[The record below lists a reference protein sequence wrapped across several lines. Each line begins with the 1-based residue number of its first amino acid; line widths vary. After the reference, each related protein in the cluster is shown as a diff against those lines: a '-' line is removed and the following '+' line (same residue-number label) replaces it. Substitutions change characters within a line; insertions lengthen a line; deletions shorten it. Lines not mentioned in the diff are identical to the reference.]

1 MDFAF
6 SEEQELLRRSVRGLL
21 AGRWPLDRVAELAD
35 GEAGWDP
42 DSWPRLAELGCLG
55 LSLPAERGG
64 AGGDLVDE
72 AVVFEEAG
80 RALYPGPL
88 FATVA
93 LAQPALAA
101 AADPAPLEAT
111 VAGERSAT
119 LAVAEPD
126 GPRTIAEAAASASV
140 AKRDGDA
147 WTLTGVKTLV
157 PDAAIASGAVV
168 AARAGDVP
176 AGNGQLALFLVDLAA
191 NGEAAVARSTM
202 DSTRRLGDLRLDATP
217 ATLLVAPDQAGQ
229 VLAATRLRALALLAC
244 EAVGVA
250 DRALAFALEYAG
262 QRQQFDRY
270 IGSYQAVSH
279 RLADAWAAVEL
290 ARSLA
295 YWAAWCVAT
304 GDGQAARACAAA
316 KSAAGEAAVIACE
329 SAIQCMGGIGFTW
342 DHALHRLYKR
352 AQWVEAFE
360 GVGAEHR
367 RELAATLLMPRRP
380 GD

>member
-6 SEEQELLRRSVRGLL
+6 SEEQELLRRSVRDLL
-21 AGRWPLDRVAELAD
+21 AGNWPLDRVAELAD
-35 GEAGWDP
+35 GEPGWDP
-42 DSWPRLAELGCLG
+42 ASLPRLAEFGCLA

-64 AGGDLVDE
+64 VGGDLVDE

-101 AADPAPLEAT
+101 AADPAPLEAAVT
-111 VAGERSAT
+111 GERPAT

-126 GPRTIAEAAASASV
+126 GPRTIAEAGESACT

-147 WTLTGVKTLV
+147 WTLAGAKTLV
-157 PDAAIASGAVV
+157 PDAAVAADAVV
-168 AARAGDVP
+168 AAQASDGVAPD
-176 AGNGQLALFLVDLAA
+176 GQLALFLVDLGAH
-191 NGEAAVARSTM
+191 GEVVAARSTM
-202 DSTRRLGDLRLDATP
+202 DATRRLGDLALDATP
-217 ATLLVAPDQAGQ
+217 ATL
-229 VLAATRLRALALLAC
+229 LRALALLAC

-250 DRALAFALEYAG
+250 DRAIAFAIEYAG

-279 RLADAWAAVEL
+279 RLVDAWAAVEL

-295 YWAAWCVAT
+295 YWAAWCVAN
-304 GDGQAARACAAA
+304 GAA
-316 KSAAGEAAVIACE
+316 
-329 SAIQCMGGIGFTW
+329 
-342 DHALHRLYKR
+342 
-352 AQWVEAFE
+352 
-360 GVGAEHR
+360 
-367 RELAATLLMPRRP
+367 
-380 GD
+380 

>member
-6 SEEQELLRRSVRGLL
+6 SEEQELLRRSVRDLL
-21 AGRWPLDRVAELAD
+21 AGNWPLDRVAELAD
-35 GEAGWDP
+35 GEPGWDP
-42 DSWPRLAELGCLG
+42 ASLPRLAELGCLA

-64 AGGDLVDE
+64 VGGDLVDE

-101 AADPAPLEAT
+101 AADPAPLEAAVT
-111 VAGERSAT
+111 GERPAT

-126 GPRTIAEAAASASV
+126 GPRTIAEAGESACT

-147 WTLTGVKTLV
+147 WTLTGAKTLV
-157 PDAAIASGAVV
+157 PDAAVAADAVV
-168 AARAGDVP
+168 AAQASDGVAPD
-176 AGNGQLALFLVDLAA
+176 GQLALFLVDLGAH
-191 NGEAAVARSTM
+191 GEVVAARSTM
-202 DSTRRLGDLRLDATP
+202 DATRRLGDLALDATP
-217 ATLLVAPDQAGQ
+217 ATLLVGPDQAAG
-229 VLAATRLRALALLAC
+229 VLDATRLRALALLAC

-250 DRALAFALEYAG
+250 DRAIAFAVEYAG

-279 RLADAWAAVEL
+279 RLVDAWAAVEL

-295 YWAAWCVAT
+295 YWAAWCVAN
-304 GDGQAARACAAA
+304 GDEQAARACAAA
-316 KSAAGEAAVIACE
+316 KAAAGEAAVGACE
-329 SAIQCMGGIGFTW
+329 GAIQCMGGIGFTW
-342 DHALHRLYKR
+342 DHPLHRLYKR
-352 AQWVEAFE
+352 AQWIGAFE
-360 GVGAEHR
+360 GAGADHR
-367 RELAATLLMPRRP
+367 RELAATLLD
-380 GD
+380 G

>member
-6 SEEQELLRRSVRGLL
+6 SEEQELLRRSVRDLL
-21 AGRWPLDRVAELAD
+21 AGNWPLDRVAELAD

-42 DSWPRLAELGCLG
+42 ASLPRLAELGCLA

-64 AGGDLVDE
+64 AGGDLVDQ

-93 LAQPALAA
+93 LAQPALTA

-111 VAGERSAT
+111 AAGERSAT

-126 GPRTIAEAAASASV
+126 GPRTIAEAGASACV

-147 WTLTGVKTLV
+147 WTLTGTKSLV
-157 PDAAIASGAVV
+157 PDAAIVTGAVV
-168 AARAGDVP
+168 AAQASDGVAAGGE
-176 AGNGQLALFLVDLAA
+176 GNLALFLVDLAA
-191 NGEAAVARSTM
+191 HGDVVVPRSTM
-202 DSTRRLGDLRLDATP
+202 DATRRLGDLTLDATP

-229 VLAATRLRALALLAC
+229 VLAATRQRALALLAC

-250 DRALAFALEYAG
+250 DRAIAFALEYAG

-279 RLADAWAAVEL
+279 RLVDAWAAVEL

-295 YWAAWCVAT
+295 YWAAWCVAN
-304 GDGQAARACAAA
+304 GDEQAARACAAA
-316 KSAAGEAAVIACE
+316 KSAAGEAAVGACE
-329 SAIQCMGGIGFTW
+329 GAIQSMGGIGFTW
-342 DHALHRLYKR
+342 DHPLHRLYKR
-352 AQWVEAFE
+352 AQWAEAFE
-360 GVGAEHR
+360 DVAAAHR
-367 RELAATLLMPRRP
+367 RDLASTLLD
-380 GD
+380 G

>member
-6 SEEQELLRRSVRGLL
+6 SEEQQLLRRSVRDLL
-21 AGRWPLDRVAELAD
+21 AGNWPLDRVAELAD

-42 DSWPRLAELGCLG
+42 ASWPRLAELGCLA

-93 LAQPALAA
+93 LARPALAA

-111 VAGERSAT
+111 AAGERSAT

-126 GPRTIAEAAASASV
+126 GPRTIAEAAASACA

-147 WTLTGVKTLV
+147 WTLTGAKTLV
-157 PDAAIASGAVV
+157 PDAGIAAGAVV
-168 AARAGDVP
+168 AAQASDGVAPGGD
-176 AGNGQLALFLVDLAA
+176 GQLALFLVDLAA
-191 NGEAAVARSTM
+191 HGEVVTARSTM
-202 DSTRRLGDLRLDATP
+202 DATRRLGDLTLDATP

-229 VLAATRLRALALLAC
+229 VLAATRRRALALLAC

-250 DRALAFALEYAG
+250 DRAIAFAIEYAG

-279 RLADAWAAVEL
+279 RLVDAWAAVEL

-295 YWAAWCVAT
+295 YWAAWCVAS
-304 GDGQAARACAAA
+304 GDEQAARACAGA
-316 KSAAGEAAVIACE
+316 KSAAGEAAVAACE

-342 DHALHRLYKR
+342 DHPLHRLYKR
-352 AQWVEAFE
+352 AQWIEAFE
-360 GVGAEHR
+360 GVGADQR
-367 RELAATLLMPRRP
+367 RELAATLL
-380 GD
+380 D